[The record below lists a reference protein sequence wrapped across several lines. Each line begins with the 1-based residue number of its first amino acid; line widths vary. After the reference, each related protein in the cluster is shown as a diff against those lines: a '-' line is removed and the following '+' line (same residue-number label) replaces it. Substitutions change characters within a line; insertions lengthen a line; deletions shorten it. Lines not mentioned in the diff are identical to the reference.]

1 MKNFLNNI
9 FYRILIKYFRWI
21 VNHSCIELSEH
32 KNFKFVKGISNTG
45 DFNLYV
51 HIDKNGKPI
60 IDSILL
66 HCTKYDQHKEI
77 PMTYIHRSWSHVMDG
92 SVLYTIK
99 NLSFDDAMN
108 NMRKLSIET
117 EIIEIKNEQTL

>member
-9 FYRILIKYFRWI
+9 FYRILIRYFRWI

-32 KNFKFVKGISNTG
+32 KNFRFVKDINNTG

-51 HIDKNGKPI
+51 HIDEDGKPI

-77 PMTYIHRSWSHVMDG
+77 PMTYLHRSWEYVMNG
-92 SVLYTIK
+92 SVLYSIN
-99 NLSFDDAMN
+99 NLSFNNAMDS
-108 NMRKLSIET
+108 MRKLSIET
-117 EIIEIKNEQTL
+117 EIIEIKNEQIL

>member
-9 FYRILIKYFRWI
+9 FYQVLIRYFRWI

-32 KNFKFVKGISNTG
+32 KKFRFLKDTKGTG
-45 DFNLYV
+45 DFTLYV

-60 IDSILL
+60 IQSMLL

-77 PMTYIHRSWSHVMDG
+77 PMTYIHRSWEYVMDD
-92 SVLYTIK
+92 SILYSMN
-99 NLSFDDAMN
+99 NLSFDKAMD

-117 EIIEIKNEQTL
+117 EIIEIKNEEVL

>member
-9 FYRILIKYFRWI
+9 FYQLLIRYFRWI

-32 KNFKFVKGISNTG
+32 KKFKFIKDTRGTG

-60 IDSILL
+60 IQSMLL
-66 HCTKYDQHKEI
+66 HCTKYDHHKEI
-77 PMTYIHRSWSHVMDG
+77 PMTYIHRSWEYVMDG
-92 SVLYTIK
+92 SVLYSIN
-99 NLSFDDAMN
+99 NLSFDEAMD

-117 EIIEIKNEQTL
+117 EIIEIRNEEVL